1 MFSTNKNQQKTCAK
15 ISWQAYAMKLG
26 APNGFLHGSVFH
38 QRRAGIPH
46 VDETNPWWFFAEKN
60 MIPTRIIIIRV
71 KAWNRC
77 TWELNGC
84 ELCFLLFPSSGLMKH
99 TSCPWKSTFWI
110 SEIDPLNFCRAATV
124 SVVYLD
130 WFQNNKAC
138 HFHGLPAS
146 FSHHFEPW
154 DNLGPRS

>member
-71 KAWNRC
+71 KAWEPLHLR
-77 TWELNGC
+77 TERMWVVFLVVSFQWIDETHILPLEKHVLDFRDWSLKLLQGC
-84 ELCFLLFPSSGLMKH
+84 NCFGCVLRLISKQQSMSLSWTASIFQP
-99 TSCPWKSTFWI
+99 PFWA
-110 SEIDPLNFCRAATV
+110 LR
-124 SVVYLD
+124 
-130 WFQNNKAC
+130 
-138 HFHGLPAS
+138 
-146 FSHHFEPW
+146 
-154 DNLGPRS
+154 